1 MLGEG
6 DTVSINESVGA
17 PEKKKLI
24 INLSKAKAKSCLS
37 LHYNGDNS
45 YLLFNGQE
53 TMLNQRKCH
62 LNEMF
67 MVFQSIMMLAIA
79 IVSVSVSTS
88 IVSASKHTKFKL
100 LSIQKC
106 MN

>member
-1 MLGEG
+1 
-6 DTVSINESVGA
+6 
-17 PEKKKLI
+17 
-24 INLSKAKAKSCLS
+24 
-37 LHYNGDNS
+37 
-45 YLLFNGQE
+45 
-53 TMLNQRKCH
+53 MLNQRKCH